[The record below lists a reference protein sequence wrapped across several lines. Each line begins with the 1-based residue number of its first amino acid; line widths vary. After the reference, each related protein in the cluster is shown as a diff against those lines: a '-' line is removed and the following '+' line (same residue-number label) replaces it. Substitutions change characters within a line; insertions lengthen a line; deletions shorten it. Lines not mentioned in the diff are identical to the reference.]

1 MSLVCHLL
9 RGKSTDKT
17 DKCFE
22 ISEKCFIY
30 LTGNSRFGLVLMP
43 RKGERWTTQERVFVN
58 NMAKTGDK
66 TYSAAVAGYSQ
77 PQVQG
82 WQVAQKPAIQAE
94 IARQQQE
101 ILFRDALP
109 AAVNCLISIVNDAK
123 AAAGARVQ
131 ASKVILDRTL
141 GQDEAF
147 GGKEPHEM
155 TAEELA
161 KALAEAKLRA
171 AALESAKAD
180 RARPIIDA
188 DAIDEADI
196 LA

>member
-1 MSLVCHLL
+1 MSQ
-9 RGKSTDKT
+9 T
-17 DKCFE
+17 
-22 ISEKCFIY
+22 Y
-30 LTGNSRFGLVLMP
+30 
-43 RKGERWTTQERVFVN
+43 
-58 NMAKTGDK
+58 AKTGDK
-66 TYSAAVAGYSQ
+66 AYTAYVAGVSPTSNAVGKALQ
-77 PQVQG
+77 RPGV
-82 WQVAQKPAIQAE
+82 QAE

-101 ILFRDALP
+101 ILFQKALP

-188 DAIDEADI
+188 DAIDDADI